1 LCYARAT
8 FCVPSHPRRSAL
20 AAARP
25 HVALT
30 GFLLYDNATGGAL
43 EVPYGCDEHL
53 GLLQLIDRT
62 LIEATVPAVASALSI
77 LASPPPLGA
86 ADHAA
91 SPLSPASSE
100 IAAALRLAVQSFLSR
115 GFPTSDVDLS
125 VGDEEYEEHKQVRGR
140 GTRGGDATHR
150 SGRELQQGCGARRI
164 VVAGLSAHLPLRLP
178 RSQVLEVE
186 RERREAQLAA
196 ERAAAEAAAAAAAA
210 TAPREYPYYKWGR
223 WLVGMSANFKLAIND
238 VLDDN
243 LPSYEYLYHNG
254 TVRRWRMDEGGRTSA
269 MKALGGGGIK
279 GSMRS
284 IVPLPAFALA
294 GTQARSLLHVLAP
307 ALASRGWRQGH
318 VLRRRGPRGLRRA
331 QPHSHRYRR

>member
-1 LCYARAT
+1 MCYVRSMSA
-8 FCVPSHPRRSAL
+8 PSHPAL

-140 GTRGGDATHR
+140 QGNRGGGATQR
-150 SGRELQQGCGARRI
+150 SGR
-164 VVAGLSAHLPLRLP
+164 VAVLRGTWESSSYVSLRTSPLPSLSH
-178 RSQVLEVE
+178 
-186 RERREAQLAA
+186 
-196 ERAAAEAAAAAAAA
+196 
-210 TAPREYPYYKWGR
+210 APRCSR
-223 WLVGMSANFKLAIND
+223 WSA
-238 VLDDN
+238 
-243 LPSYEYLYHNG
+243 S
-254 TVRRWRMDEGGRTSA
+254 GGR
-269 MKALGGGGIK
+269 
-279 GSMRS
+279 RS
-284 IVPLPAFALA
+284 
-294 GTQARSLLHVLAP
+294 
-307 ALASRGWRQGH
+307 WRQRGRRQRPRRPPPPPL
-318 VLRRRGPRGLRRA
+318 LRASTPTTSGDGGSWVCLRTSGWPSTTCSTTTCRRTSISTTTAR
-331 QPHSHRYRR
+331 